1 MKAFVTGATG
11 FLGSHVARVLAEQ
24 GAELRLLVRPTSDL
38 RNLDGLNADRVVGD
52 LRDAASISKALSGC
66 DVVFHVAADYRLW
79 VRDPDEM
86 YRSNVEG
93 TRSLLEAARKQ
104 GVRRV
109 VYTSSVATMG
119 FTSNHA
125 WTGEGA
131 RPHTSTVADEESPVS
146 LADMIGHY
154 KRSKF
159 MAEQVAVEAARSGV
173 DVVIVNPTTPIG
185 ERDIKP
191 TPTGR
196 IVVDFLKRKFP
207 AYVETGLN
215 LVDATE
221 CARGHVQALE
231 KGRSG
236 ERYILGGENL
246 TLKQILDRLAAITG
260 LPSPTVKLPYIFALA
275 AGVVDEMV
283 TGRLLG
289 REPRATIDAVRMG
302 RKMMFVSSAKAER
315 ELGWRTVPVDGA
327 HCAGRWTGSGATGMS
342 RIAIIAAM
350 EREVGPLIR
359 NWKVRTMEHGGR
371 RYRLFENG
379 EATLVCGGIGAEAAR
394 RATEAVIR
402 EVNPVRVIS
411 VGFAG
416 ALDASL
422 QVGHVFEPR
431 TVINAADGVRTEVG
445 SGEGILVSSATV
457 AGKEQKIR
465 FRQSLWREC
474 GGHGS
479 RSRGARSAG
488 AGSRVRSFE
497 SHLRRRRFH
506 PARVGSLCGGRREL
520 SVRPLRVPCGS
531 APVAVGRDDC
541 AGAE

>member
-1 MKAFVTGATG
+1 LRVFVTGATG

-24 GAELRLLVRPTSDL
+24 GAELRLLVRLTSDL
-38 RNLDGLNADRVVGD
+38 RNLDGLSADRVVGD
-52 LRDAASISKALSGC
+52 LRDSASIEKAIAGC

-79 VRDPDEM
+79 VRDPAQM

-119 FTSNHA
+119 FNSRGSSKN
-125 WTGEGA
+125 GKI
-131 RPHTSTVADEESPVS
+131 ADEESPVGI
-146 LADMIGHY
+146 ADMIGHY

-159 MAEQVAVEAARSGV
+159 MAERVAIDAAKSGV

-246 TLKQILDRLAAITG
+246 TLKQILDRLGTITG
-260 LPSPTVKLPYIFALA
+260 LKSPTVKLPYVFAFA
-275 AGVVDEMV
+275 AGVVDELV

-302 RKMMFVSSAKAER
+302 RKMMFVSTAKAER
-315 ELGWRTVPVDGA
+315 ELGWRKVPVDGA
-327 HCAGRWTGSGATGMS
+327 
-342 RIAIIAAM
+342 
-350 EREVGPLIR
+350 
-359 NWKVRTMEHGGR
+359 
-371 RYRLFENG
+371 
-379 EATLVCGGIGAEAAR
+379 
-394 RATEAVIR
+394 
-402 EVNPVRVIS
+402 
-411 VGFAG
+411 
-416 ALDASL
+416 
-422 QVGHVFEPR
+422 
-431 TVINAADGVRTEVG
+431 
-445 SGEGILVSSATV
+445 
-457 AGKEQKIR
+457 
-465 FRQSLWREC
+465 
-474 GGHGS
+474 
-479 RSRGARSAG
+479 
-488 AGSRVRSFE
+488 
-497 SHLRRRRFH
+497 LRR
-506 PARVGSLCGGRREL
+506 
-520 SVRPLRVPCGS
+520 SVEWFRANGYV
-531 APVAVGRDDC
+531 
-541 AGAE
+541 